1 METAAEKLGR
11 MYSEVL
17 FCFEDT
23 GRYSKRLSVFL
34 SSSGLLFSRLNAL
47 DVKRSMGLRR
57 GKTDKRDSEMIARYA
72 SQRLEELVCTQL
84 GGPVMDQLH
93 VLLSL
98 REKLIKHRTAYKNGL
113 QDLYDCYCEGE
124 FDFIRERQG
133 SMVIH
138 LDKEIGLVEQR
149 IYGLIDRHE
158 SLRTNYRLLHSVR
171 CIGKVLA
178 AYMIVLTENFTRFST
193 ARKFACYAGI
203 APFEHSSGSSIRGRT
218 RVHACAN
225 KQIKTLLN
233 MAALSS
239 IQIKGEFREYY
250 ERRISEGKH
259 KMSTL
264 NIIRNKI
271 VFRAFAVVQRGTPY
285 VDLHKFVA

>member
-1 METAAEKLGR
+1 
-11 MYSEVL
+11 
-17 FCFEDT
+17 
-23 GRYSKRLSVFL
+23 
-34 SSSGLLFSRLNAL
+34 
-47 DVKRSMGLRR
+47 
-57 GKTDKRDSEMIARYA
+57 
-72 SQRLEELVCTQL
+72 
-84 GGPVMDQLH
+84 
-93 VLLSL
+93 
-98 REKLIKHRTAYKNGL
+98 
-113 QDLYDCYCEGE
+113 
-124 FDFIRERQG
+124 
-133 SMVIH
+133 
-138 LDKEIGLVEQR
+138 
-149 IYGLIDRHE
+149 
-158 SLRTNYRLLHSVR
+158 
-171 CIGKVLA
+171 
-178 AYMIVLTENFTRFST
+178 MIVLTENFTRFST

-285 VDLHKFVA
+285 VDLYKFVA